1 MWILRAGLLTTTA
14 AALLLLPGCARKEPA
29 TAVPSISALE
39 ADPILLSRVL
49 GSCNDR
55 PAAATAPECINA
67 RAAAERRSAT
77 DEAAR
82 AKRAE
87 AGFEMA
93 REARRR
99 ADEAAQQ
106 SKEALQK
113 RVSPYELPVE
123 GASDTPAPE
132 GR

>member
-1 MWILRAGLLTTTA
+1 MRILAVV
-14 AALLLLPGCARKEPA
+14 ALITVPALALGACSRKEPVA
-29 TAVPSISALE
+29 EVPSVATLE

-49 GSCNDR
+49 DRCNAR
-55 PAAATAPECINA
+55 PSAVNTPECINV
-67 RAAAERRSAT
+67 RAAVDRRSAG

-99 ADEAAQQ
+99 TEEAARQ
-106 SKEALQK
+106 SHDALQK
-113 RVSPYELPVE
+113 RVSPYDLPVE
-123 GASDTPAPE
+123 GADAKPAPTQP
-132 GR
+132 